1 MKPALQIKQIPL
13 DIQFPAPYGFDDFLI
28 GPNLEAFDCL
38 QALARGA
45 VPERA
50 VYLFGAAG
58 IGKSHLLRATASAA
72 EGHGLSTRYVDARTD
87 VLDEFAVNVDL
98 LAVDHADALDPEAQI
113 TLFGLY
119 NAQKER
125 GAALLCAGRHAPAA
139 MAIREDLQTRLAWGL
154 VFQILSP
161 ADEDKTALLQHR
173 AAVRGY
179 KVGEDV
185 CRYLVTHGE
194 RDLGSLT
201 TVLDQLDRAA
211 ISAKRALTLPFARDI
226 LKRGELG

>member
-1 MKPALQIKQIPL
+1 MKPVLQIKQIPL
-13 DIQFPAPYGFDDFLI
+13 DIQFPAPFGFDDFLI

-38 QALARGA
+38 QALAQRG
-45 VPERA
+45 VPELA

-58 IGKSHLLRATASAA
+58 IGKSHLLRATVAA
-72 EGHGLSTRYVDARTD
+72 AQAHGLSASYVDARAE
-87 VLDEFAVNVDL
+87 VLDEFAAGVDL
-98 LAVDHADALDPEAQI
+98 LAVDHADALSPEAQI

-139 MAIREDLQTRLAWGL
+139 MDIREDLRTRLAWGL
-154 VFQILSP
+154 VFQIVSP

-179 KVGEDV
+179 QVGEEV

-211 ISAKRALTLPFARDI
+211 ISAKRALTLPFAREV
-226 LKRGELG
+226 LKGGLD